1 MRSRAAYLRERLGA
15 EVVLIGV
22 DRLDYTKGIIE
33 RLLGFERFLDRQP
46 RWRRKVCLVQ
56 VTVPSRFRVPQYREL
71 KRQIDETVGRIIGR
85 FTREARA
92 PLAYYY
98 TGFDHERLAAW
109 YRAADMAL
117 VTPLRDGMNLV
128 AKEYVACHQE
138 GDGIL
143 LLSEFAGAARELSQA
158 VLVNPYEPE
167 VIGRGIETAV
177 HMSSQERTQRMQ
189 AMHRTVST
197 RDIRWWTRTF
207 LAMIEGIDTPAEAAT
222 DFSLTGRAAA
232 E

>member
-1 MRSRAAYLRERLGA
+1 M
-15 EVVLIGV
+15 
-22 DRLDYTKGIIE
+22 
-33 RLLGFERFLDRQP
+33 
-46 RWRRKVCLVQ
+46 
-56 VTVPSRFRVPQYREL
+56 
-71 KRQIDETVGRIIGR
+71 
-85 FTREARA
+85 
-92 PLAYYY
+92 
-98 TGFDHERLAAW
+98 
-109 YRAADMAL
+109 
-117 VTPLRDGMNLV
+117 
-128 AKEYVACHQE
+128 
-138 GDGIL
+138 
-143 LLSEFAGAARELSQA
+143 
-158 VLVNPYEPE
+158 NPYEPE